1 MLQQVLQV
9 HEKILRN
16 ELYYNNVLMLTYTIR
31 YPQFASRWFQSA
43 VRRMN
48 LTYRTK
54 ALAFKKHCETELY
67 RLAVEQYQYAVQNN
81 FPFMPYEAVMVYSV
95 TYNQNCALSLYFDQY
110 EFTGGAHGNTV
121 RDSATWNL
129 NQGRIMRLAEFFPAN
144 RNYRA
149 YIINMVIE
157 QISRDPTNYFED
169 YKNLVA
175 QYFNPNSFFLTPE
188 GIIVYFQQYEIA
200 PYATGIPMFTIPYL
214 AGNATEPRCR
224 R

>member
-188 GIIVYFQQYEIA
+188 GIVVYFQQYEIA
-200 PYATGIPMFTIPYL
+200 PYATGIPMFIIPYL